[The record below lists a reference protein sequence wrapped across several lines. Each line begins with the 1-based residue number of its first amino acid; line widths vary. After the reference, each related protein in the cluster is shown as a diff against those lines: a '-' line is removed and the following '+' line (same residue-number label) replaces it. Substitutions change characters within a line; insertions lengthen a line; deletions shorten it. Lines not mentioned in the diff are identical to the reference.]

1 MNKPLSEFLTHLQI
15 ERNYSLKTIDSYRRD
30 VEKFYRF
37 LNTQDALASDVDSL
51 LIRNFLSTELAAN
64 IGKRSLKRRMSALR
78 HYYNFM
84 VTKNYVKTNPFLIVS
99 SPKAQV
105 KLPKTLD
112 LEQIELLL
120 KMNAERT
127 DALAVRDQ
135 AIIELLYASGMR
147 AAELVALT
155 LQDIDFKQRMIRV
168 FGKGRKERMVP
179 LSRAAKTALENYQR
193 DLRPTLLAKNT
204 DLKSASFFF
213 LNDKGHGLTTR
224 GLEFILRNIEKK
236 TGDYL
241 DLHPHVLRHSFAT
254 HLLENGADLR
264 VIQELLGHA
273 SLSTTQIYTHVTQEA
288 MKAQYD
294 LAFPRTK
301 KNMKR

>member
-1 MNKPLSEFLTHLQI
+1 MNKPLSEFLSHLQI
-15 ERNYSLKTIDSYRRD
+15 ERNYSPKTLDSYRRD

-37 LNTQDALASDVDSL
+37 LNGQDALASEVDSL
-51 LIRNFLSTELAAN
+51 LIRNFLSTELANN

-84 VTKNYVKTNPFLIVS
+84 VSKNYVKTNPFLISS
-99 SPKAQV
+99 SPRAQV
-105 KLPKTLD
+105 KLPKVLYI
-112 LEQIELLL
+112 EQVELLL
-120 KMNAERT
+120 KMNSERT
-127 DALAVRDQ
+127 DELALRDQ

-147 AAELVALT
+147 AAELVSLT
-155 LQDIDFKQRMIRV
+155 LQDIDFKQRIIRV

-179 LSRAAKTALENYQR
+179 ISRTAKGALESYFKN
-193 DLRPTLLAKNT
+193 LRPALLSKNP
-204 DLKSASFFF
+204 DLKDASVFF

-236 TGDYL
+236 TGDYI
-241 DLHPHVLRHSFAT
+241 DLHPHLLRHTFAT

-273 SLSTTQIYTHVTQEA
+273 SLSTTQIYTHVSPEA
-288 MKAQYD
+288 MKAQYEF
-294 LAFPRTK
+294 AFPRTK
-301 KNMKR
+301 KKMKR

>member
-1 MNKPLSEFLTHLQI
+1 MNKSLSEFLTHLQI
-15 ERNYSLKTIDSYRRD
+15 ERNYSPKTVDSYRRD
-30 VEKFYRF
+30 IEKFYRF
-37 LNTQDALASDVDSL
+37 LNSQDALASDVDSL
-51 LIRNFLSTELAAN
+51 LIRNFLSTELSNN
-64 IGKRSLKRRMSALR
+64 IGKRSMKRRMSALR

-84 VTKNYVKTNPFLIVS
+84 VSKNYVKTNPFLISS

-120 KMNAERT
+120 KVNSERT
-127 DALAVRDQ
+127 DLLAVRDQ
-135 AIIELLYASGMR
+135 AIIELLYATGMR

-179 LSRAAKTALENYQR
+179 ISRTAKTALENYQR

-204 DLKSASFFF
+204 DLKSGSFFF
-213 LNDKGHGLTTR
+213 LNDKGHNLTTR
-224 GLEFILRNIEKK
+224 GLEFILRSIEKK

>member
-1 MNKPLSEFLTHLQI
+1 MNKPLSEFLSHLQI

-37 LNTQDALASDVDSL
+37 LNTQNALASEVDSL
-51 LIRNFLSTELAAN
+51 LIRNFLSTELANN

-78 HYYNFM
+78 HFYNFM
-84 VTKNYVKTNPFLIVS
+84 VSKNYVKTNPFLISS

-105 KLPKTLD
+105 KLPKTLY

-127 DALAVRDQ
+127 DALAIRDQ

-147 AAELVALT
+147 AAELVALKI
-155 LQDIDFKQRMIRV
+155 QDIDFKERMIRV

-179 LSRAAKTALENYQR
+179 ISRSARGALEVYFKN
-193 DLRPTLLAKNT
+193 LRPSLLAKNT
-204 DLKSASFFF
+204 DLKDGSFFF
-213 LNDKGHGLTTR
+213 LNDKGKGLTTR

-241 DLHPHVLRHSFAT
+241 DLHPHLLRHTFAT

-294 LAFPRTK
+294 MAFPRTR
-301 KNMKR
+301 KNRKG